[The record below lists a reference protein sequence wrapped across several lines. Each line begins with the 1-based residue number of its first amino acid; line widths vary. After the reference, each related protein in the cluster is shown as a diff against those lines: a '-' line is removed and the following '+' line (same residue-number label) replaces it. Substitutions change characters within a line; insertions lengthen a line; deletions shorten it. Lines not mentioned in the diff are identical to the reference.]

1 MEEAGDGH
9 VSLKTH
15 VLSVKCLRFP
25 FSSVLLRVLEAGCQ
39 T

>member
-1 MEEAGDGH
+1 MGEAGDGH

-15 VLSVKCLRFP
+15 VLSVICLRFL
-25 FSSVLLRVLEAGCQ
+25 FSSVLLRVLEVGSQ